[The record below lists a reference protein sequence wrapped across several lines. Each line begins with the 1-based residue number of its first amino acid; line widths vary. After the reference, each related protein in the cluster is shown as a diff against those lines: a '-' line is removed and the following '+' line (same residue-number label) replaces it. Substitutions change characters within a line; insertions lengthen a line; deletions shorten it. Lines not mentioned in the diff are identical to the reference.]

1 LPEIKRRALRSCKVQ
16 GGRKHG
22 VLGAYQKAKSM
33 KDESGG
39 VPGPMLPTK
48 LVAMAK
54 MGCHSNLVF
63 ATQYGY
69 FLIN

>member
-1 LPEIKRRALRSCKVQ
+1 MRSCKVQ

-22 VLGAYQKAKSM
+22 VLGAYQKAKSV
-33 KDESGG
+33 

-54 MGCHSNLVF
+54 MGCHSNPVF
-63 ATQYGY
+63 ATQDQY

>member
-1 LPEIKRRALRSCKVQ
+1 MRSCKVQ

-22 VLGAYQKAKSM
+22 VLGAKSV
-33 KDESGG
+33 KDESGV

-54 MGCHSNLVF
+54 MGCHSNPVF
-63 ATQYGY
+63 ATQDQY

>member
-1 LPEIKRRALRSCKVQ
+1 MVFWGLTKRQRV
-16 GGRKHG
+16 
-22 VLGAYQKAKSM
+22 
-33 KDESGG
+33 KDESGV

-54 MGCHSNLVF
+54 MGCHSNPVF
-63 ATQYGY
+63 ATQDQY